1 MLFGY
6 QANIPILYSVALVL
20 LLIPEKLFFKALFSF
35 LVPRTIFLLCQGGEL
50 SDSPSLAVCIS
61 PSTL

>member
-35 LVPRTIFLLCQGGEL
+35 LVPRTIFLL
-50 SDSPSLAVCIS
+50 
-61 PSTL
+61 